1 MLNYVFV
8 IYLSNYVGYSDTI
21 IKNIGC
27 TESVIHM

>member
-21 IKNIGC
+21 IKILGVLNQ
-27 TESVIHM
+27 